1 MRRSENARKKIKWK
15 DELAGWLFILPVV
28 LGILIFT
35 LMPMLYAFISSFF
48 QTGLKAFSW
57 TDWGTFVGLEN
68 YYCNF
73 TVYAYSSTFWQS
85 MKVTVL
91 FAVINIPL
99 QLVLSFLLAVLLNRE
114 IAGIRVIRALY
125 YLPIL
130 IPSVCSGMLWSQI
143 TDANYGVMNTL
154 LENIGLGGWTWFD
167 MPSTSMPSLIFIQL
181 FQLGGSMILWLA
193 QLKNI
198 PRSMYESAALEGA
211 GPGKQL
217 VLISVPMCAPMI
229 IYNLIMGI
237 IGTFQTYDIVA
248 TLVNRG
254 GVNNSLLFYV
264 VNIYQ
269 QYVSR
274 FGYACALS
282 FILFFITAALSL
294 LVMKVSRNIYYG
306 EEG

>member
-1 MRRSENARKKIKWK
+1 MRQVRSAKKINWK
-15 DELAGWLFILPVV
+15 NEITGWLFIMPVT

-35 LMPMLYAFISSFF
+35 LLPVLYAFISSFF
-48 QTGLKAFSW
+48 ETGLKEFSF
-57 TDWGTFVGLEN
+57 TDWGTFVGVKN
-68 YYCNF
+68 YTRNI

-85 MKVTVL
+85 MKVTVSY
-91 FAVINIPL
+91 AAINIPL

-114 IAGIRVIRALY
+114 VPGIRFIRALY
-125 YLPIL
+125 YLPVL
-130 IPSVCSGMLWSQI
+130 IPSVCNGMLWSQI
-143 TDANYGVMNTL
+143 TDVNLGVMNSL
-154 LENIGLGGWTWFD
+154 LERIGITGWQWFA
-167 MPSTSMPSLIFIQL
+167 SAETSLPSLIFIQL
-181 FQLGGSMILWLA
+181 FTLGGSMILWLA

-198 PRSMYESAALEGA
+198 PKSMYESASIEGA
-211 GPGKQL
+211 GKVRQIL
-217 VLISVPMCAPMI
+217 LISVPMCAPMI

-254 GVNNSLLFYV
+254 GVNDSMLFYV
-264 VNIYQ
+264 VNIYM